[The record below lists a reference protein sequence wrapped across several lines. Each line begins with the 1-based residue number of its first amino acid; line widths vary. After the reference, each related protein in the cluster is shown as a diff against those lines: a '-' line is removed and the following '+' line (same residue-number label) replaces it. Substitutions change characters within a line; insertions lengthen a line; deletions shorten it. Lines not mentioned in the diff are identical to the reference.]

1 MARNPRIKRLRKLIT
16 QRKARSQERA
26 FLVEGPAVVA
36 EAIDGDLLRRGLGVE
51 AVYIEVGYEPA
62 LAERARRAGV
72 AVWEVAPGVLG
83 AALDTRA
90 PQPVAAVIVG
100 EAAEATDIGATGPLL
115 VVIDPGDPGNLGT
128 LIRSAEAAGAAGLV
142 VAGAAVDVTN
152 PKVVRATAGAAL
164 RFPVVVEPD
173 VGAAL
178 ALARDTGRRVLA
190 TVVGPDADPY
200 DTVDLERAALVL
212 GNEAHG
218 LTPQVVADS
227 DGAVTIPLAGPT
239 ESLNLAVAASVLC
252 FEALRQR
259 RSP

>member
-26 FLVEGPAVVA
+26 FVVEGPAVVA
-36 EAIDGDLLRRGLGVE
+36 EALHGDRLRRGLEVESVYVE
-51 AVYIEVGYEPA
+51 AGYEPA
-62 LAERARRAGV
+62 LAEHARRVGV
-72 AVWEVAPGVLG
+72 PVWETAPGVLG
-83 AALDTRA
+83 AALDTRS
-90 PQPVAAVIVG
+90 PQPVAAVIGG
-100 EAAEATDIGATGPLL
+100 EAATAVALGDTGPLL
-115 VVIDPGDPGNLGT
+115 VVVDPGDPGNLGT
-128 LIRSAEAAGAAGLV
+128 LIRSAEAAGAAGVV

-164 RFPVVVEPD
+164 RFPIVVEPD

-190 TVVGPDADPY
+190 TVVGPEAEPY
-200 DTVDLERAALVL
+200 DTVDIDDAALVL

-218 LTPQVVADS
+218 LTPQVVADA

-259 RSP
+259 RSS